1 MIVEEMLKI
10 LPQSVF
16 IIFISTFAGA
26 LAGEFNRETTNGKPC
41 SFPKFMSR
49 LLSSWITA
57 FASILFI
64 HSTFDIEN
72 CEVLISISII
82 FGFVG
87 YKYSIDFM
95 KKIIS
100 SKFKNDE

>member
-1 MIVEEMLKI
+1 MFIEEIFKI

-16 IIFISTFAGA
+16 IIFVSTFAGA

-41 SFPKFMSR
+41 SFPKFMSK
-49 LLSSWITA
+49 LLSSWMTA

-64 HSTFDIEN
+64 HSTFSIQNYEI
-72 CEVLISISII
+72 LISMSII

-87 YKYSIDFM
+87 YKYCIEFM
-95 KKIIS
+95 KKLID
-100 SKFKNDE
+100 SKFKSDS